1 MIAAICNPLFKIEPP
16 SFLFLATRTLDPS
29 SFSLTPCGLVQ
40 GFVTRDRRKPH
51 VREADELAAQL
62 EAGALSESEAE
73 DEAGAAAAP
82 GGGANGVVLDGLV
95 SEPQQFQMLV
105 RTVRVLVRTGR
116 ASEAQQ
122 LTEHVNSLL
131 SQRGAHKCAPAA
143 HPPCCIVQ
151 AIGAKEKCGE
161 FLPSLYRAAC
171 VAMVNFTGSCSMMSW
186 FCSKDPG

>member
-1 MIAAICNPLFKIEPP
+1 M
-16 SFLFLATRTLDPS
+16 
-29 SFSLTPCGLVQ
+29 Q

-82 GGGANGVVLDGLV
+82 GSGGVVLDGLV
-95 SEPQQFQMLV
+95 AEAQQFEMLV
-105 RTVRVLVRTGR
+105 RTVRVLVRTGQ

-131 SQRGAHKCAPAA
+131 SQRGAHKYAPG
-143 HPPCCIVQ
+143 HPP
-151 AIGAKEKCGE
+151 
-161 FLPSLYRAAC
+161 SLLHPEMWRIMGLWRVFIQPRQGC
-171 VAMVNFTGSCSMMSW
+171 
-186 FCSKDPG
+186 